1 MIKHNSYFDG
11 KVQSLGFQAAGGNAT
26 VGVMEPGVHDFG
38 QASIPEEIT
47 VVAGRVEAKGA
58 SYGKGGVFGFEPGDR
73 IVFDVKETLAYL
85 CQY

>member
-11 KVQSLGFQAAGGNAT
+11 SVQSLGYQAEGRNAT

-38 QASIPEEIT
+38 QASIPEVIT
-47 VVAGRVEAKGA
+47 VISGRVEAKGK
-58 SYGKGGVFGFEPGDR
+58 SYDKGGVFGFEPGDR